1 VLIHRF
7 TSLSL
12 GLLCFLP
19 IEIQGNPM
27 PQPLSQILWLT
38 LLFLAV
44 GNLGSMAIENQSARP
59 GRALVHGPRVNCSQH
74 EAPLGSLDPPTTSAL
89 PHHGEFVAGKYFKE
103 NISPA
108 AEVRIS
114 WLGATFMRRFAVKVE
129 DNTDDV
135 TLQTYTLSRASTGTQ
150 IVVEFGDHH
159 ETKLADLWCLL
170 KLQANGEDGALQ
182 TSAVPNIFFVRDAT
196 GVLGAVDALWAGA
209 GWEIGASPVE
219 GHRQW
224 PSGSRVIAR

>member
-1 VLIHRF
+1 
-7 TSLSL
+7 
-12 GLLCFLP
+12 
-19 IEIQGNPM
+19 M
-27 PQPLSQILWLT
+27 PQPLSRILCSS

-44 GNLGSMAIENQSARP
+44 GNVGSVASEDQSART
-59 GRALVHGPRVNCSQH
+59 GLALVRGPGITCSRP
-74 EAPLGSLDPPTTSAL
+74 EAPAGPLDPPTTSAL
-89 PHHGEFVAGKYFKE
+89 PHHGEFVVSKYFKE

-108 AEVRIS
+108 AEVKIS
-114 WLGATFMRRFAVKVE
+114 WLGATFMRHFAVKVE

-135 TLQTYTLSRASTGTQ
+135 TLQTYTLSRASTNTQ
-150 IVVEFGDHH
+150 IVAEFDDHH

-182 TSAVPNIFFVRDAT
+182 TDAFPNIFFVRDVT
-196 GVLGAVDALWAGA
+196 GALGAVDVLWAGA

-219 GHRQW
+219 GQREW

>member
-1 VLIHRF
+1 
-7 TSLSL
+7 
-12 GLLCFLP
+12 
-19 IEIQGNPM
+19 M
-27 PQPLSQILWLT
+27 PQPLSRIVCTT

-44 GNLGSMAIENQSARP
+44 GNVGSVAFENQSARA
-59 GRALVHGPRVNCSQH
+59 GLALVHGPRVTCSRH
-74 EAPLGSLDPPTTSAL
+74 EAPAGPLDPPTTSAL
-89 PHHGEFVAGKYFKE
+89 SRRGEFVANEYFKE

-108 AEVRIS
+108 AEVKIS

-129 DNTDDV
+129 DNTDDE
-135 TLQTYTLSRASTGTQ
+135 TLQTHTLSRASTDTQ
-150 IVVEFGDHH
+150 IVAEFDDHH

-182 TSAVPNIFFVRDAT
+182 TNAVPNLFFVRDAT
-196 GVLGAVDALWAGA
+196 GVLGAVDVLWAGA

-219 GHRQW
+219 GQREW

>member
-1 VLIHRF
+1 
-7 TSLSL
+7 
-12 GLLCFLP
+12 
-19 IEIQGNPM
+19 M
-27 PQPLSQILWLT
+27 PQPPSRILCST

-44 GNLGSMAIENQSARP
+44 GNVGSVAIENESARA
-59 GRALVHGPRVNCSQH
+59 GLALVRGPRVTCSRS
-74 EAPLGSLDPPTTSAL
+74 EAPAGPLDPPITSAL
-89 PHHGEFVAGKYFKE
+89 PRHGEFVVSKYFKE

-108 AEVRIS
+108 AEVKIS
-114 WLGATFMRRFAVKVE
+114 WLGATFMRHFAVKVE

-135 TLQTYTLSRASTGTQ
+135 TLQTYTLSRASTNTQ
-150 IVVEFGDHH
+150 IVAEFDDHH

-182 TSAVPNIFFVRDAT
+182 TNAFPNIFFVRDVT

-219 GHRQW
+219 GQREW

>member
-1 VLIHRF
+1 
-7 TSLSL
+7 
-12 GLLCFLP
+12 
-19 IEIQGNPM
+19 M

-44 GNLGSMAIENQSARP
+44 GNLGSMAIENQSARA

-135 TLQTYTLSRASTGTQ
+135 TLQTYTLSRASTGAQ

>member
-1 VLIHRF
+1 
-7 TSLSL
+7 
-12 GLLCFLP
+12 
-19 IEIQGNPM
+19 M
-27 PQPLSQILWLT
+27 PQPLSRILCST

-44 GNLGSMAIENQSARP
+44 GNVGSVAIENQSARA
-59 GRALVHGPRVNCSQH
+59 GRALVHGPKVTCSRH
-74 EAPLGSLDPPTTSAL
+74 EAPPGPLDPQTTSAL

-114 WLGATFMRRFAVKVE
+114 WLGATFMRHFAVKIE

-135 TLQTYTLSRASTGTQ
+135 TLQTYTLSRASTDTQ
-150 IVVEFGDHH
+150 IVAEFDDHH

-182 TSAVPNIFFVRDAT
+182 TNAVLNIFFVRDAA
-196 GVLGAVDALWAGA
+196 GVLRAVDALWAGA

-219 GHRQW
+219 GHREW

>member
-1 VLIHRF
+1 
-7 TSLSL
+7 
-12 GLLCFLP
+12 
-19 IEIQGNPM
+19 M
-27 PQPLSQILWLT
+27 PQPLSQVLWLT

-44 GNLGSMAIENQSARP
+44 GNLGSMAIENQSARA

-182 TSAVPNIFFVRDAT
+182 TNAVPNIFFVRDAT

>member
-1 VLIHRF
+1 
-7 TSLSL
+7 
-12 GLLCFLP
+12 
-19 IEIQGNPM
+19 M

>member
-1 VLIHRF
+1 
-7 TSLSL
+7 
-12 GLLCFLP
+12 
-19 IEIQGNPM
+19 M
-27 PQPLSQILWLT
+27 PQPLSRILYST

-44 GNLGSMAIENQSARP
+44 GNLGSVAIENQSARA
-59 GRALVHGPRVNCSQH
+59 GRALVHGPRVTCSQH
-74 EAPLGSLDPPTTSAL
+74 EAAPGPLDPPTTSAL

-114 WLGATFMRRFAVKVE
+114 WLGATFMRHFAVKVE

-135 TLQTYTLSRASTGTQ
+135 TLQTYTLSKASTGGQ
-150 IVVEFGDHH
+150 IVIEFDDHH

-182 TSAVPNIFFVRDAT
+182 TNAVPNIFFVRNAT
-196 GVLGAVDALWAGA
+196 GMLGAVDALWAGA

-219 GHRQW
+219 GQREW